1 MEIKAPLRCLAED
14 FQTTSETGPDMKT
27 ILVLTGGS
35 SSDAS
40 VFETAL
46 AAAQPFAAHLRFVHI
61 RIGSGQAAMH
71 SPHVDFAR
79 GPALADALS
88 QLESDAERRSTAFG
102 DHVRAFCTRFNVAM
116 RNAPGAGNGVTA
128 SLLEE
133 SDDAARR
140 LVGHARHYDLVVMGR
155 SSRPNGLPPDFIE
168 TLLLRCGR
176 PILLAAPQAPRNLAG
191 TIMVCWR
198 ETPDAARALGA
209 AMPFLTRAQRVVFVG
224 VHEKGDQVDA
234 AFKDLEALNDVAAQ
248 FRWCGV
254 PTYVRA
260 VPGGG
265 RPIADVLASAAAECA
280 ADLVVMGAYG
290 HSHMREVMF
299 GGCTQAVIGHAERPV
314 LMLH

>member
-1 MEIKAPLRCLAED
+1 
-14 FQTTSETGPDMKT
+14 MKT

-35 SSDAS
+35 DSDAP

-61 RIGSGQAAMH
+61 RIGSGQAAMY
-71 SPHVDFAR
+71 SPHVEFAS

-88 QLESDAERRSTAFG
+88 RLESDAERRSAAFG
-102 DHVRAFCTRFNVAM
+102 DHVRAFCSRFNVTLQ
-116 RNAPGAGNGVTA
+116 NAPANDGVVDGVTA

-140 LVGHARHYDLVVMGR
+140 LVSHARQHDLVVMGR
-155 SSRPNGLPPDFIE
+155 PKRPNGLPPDFIE

-176 PILLAAPQAPRNLAG
+176 PIMLAAPQAPRNLAG

-198 ETPDAARALGA
+198 ETPEAARALAA
-209 AMPFLTRAQRVVFVG
+209 AMPFLTKAKRVVFVG
-224 VHEKGDQVDA
+224 VEEKANPMDEALKGV
-234 AFKDLEALNDVAAQ
+234 EALNDVAAQ
-248 FRWCGV
+248 FRQCGV

-260 VPGGG
+260 IPSAG
-265 RPIADVLASAAAECA
+265 RPVADVLASAAADCG
-280 ADLVVMGAYG
+280 ADLLVMGAYG
-290 HSHMREVMF
+290 HSHMREVIF

>member
-1 MEIKAPLRCLAED
+1 
-14 FQTTSETGPDMKT
+14 MKT

-35 SSDAS
+35 DSDEP

-61 RIGSGQAAMH
+61 RIGSGEAAIY
-71 SPHVDFAR
+71 SPHVEFAR

-88 QLESDAERRSTAFG
+88 QLESDAERRSAAFG
-102 DHVRAFCTRFNVAM
+102 EHVRAFCQRFNIAM
-116 RNAPGAGNGVTA
+116 RDESAPANGLTA

-133 SDDAARR
+133 TNDAARR
-140 LVGHARHYDLVVMGR
+140 LIGHAREHDLVVMGR
-155 SSRPNGLPPDFIE
+155 AKRPNGLPPDFIE
-168 TLLLRCGR
+168 TLLLRCER
-176 PILLAAPQAPRNLAG
+176 PILLAAPQAPRHLTG

-198 ETPDAARALGA
+198 ETPEAARALAA

-224 VHEKGDQVDA
+224 VQEKGNQVETS
-234 AFKDLEALNDVAAQ
+234 KDVGVLNDAAAQ
-248 FRWCGV
+248 FRRRGV

-260 VPGGG
+260 IPAAG
-265 RPIADVLASAAAECA
+265 RPVADVLASAAADCA

-290 HSHMREVMF
+290 HSHLREVIF
-299 GGCTQAVIGHAERPV
+299 GGCTQAVIGHAARPV